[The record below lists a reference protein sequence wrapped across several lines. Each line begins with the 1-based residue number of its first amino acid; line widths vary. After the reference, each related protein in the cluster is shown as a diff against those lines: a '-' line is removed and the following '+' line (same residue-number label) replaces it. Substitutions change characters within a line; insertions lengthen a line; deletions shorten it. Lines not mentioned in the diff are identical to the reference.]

1 MGFRLLVT
9 VTPMSLSSSVTI
21 NSSPF
26 ILSGVLGAD
35 VHDLA
40 LLGVECHP
48 PSFCPPAQ
56 LSQHVLQLLLV
67 LSVYDD
73 LPNLSV
79 VSEFLYH
86 VYFLHRQVQVID
98 EDEKEKRPQH
108 AALWHSG

>member
-1 MGFRLLVT
+1 MGFRLRIT

-48 PSFCPPAQ
+48 PSFCPQAQ
-56 LSQHVLQLLLV
+56 LSQHVLQFVLV
-67 LSVYDD
+67 LSIHHD
-73 LPNLSV
+73 LPNLRV
-79 VSEFLYH
+79 ISEFLY
-86 VYFLHRQVQVID
+86 VN
-98 EDEKEKRPQH
+98 KRKT
-108 AALWHSG
+108 L